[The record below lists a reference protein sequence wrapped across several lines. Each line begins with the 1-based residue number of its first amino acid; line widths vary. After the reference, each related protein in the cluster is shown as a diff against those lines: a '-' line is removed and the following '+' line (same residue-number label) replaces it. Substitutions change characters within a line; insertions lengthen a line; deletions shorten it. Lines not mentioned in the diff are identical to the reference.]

1 MASSALAHDI
11 DERQCAPWRRLVD
24 QAELLKALRAEL
36 ALDGHGIVEAHRQAR
51 EALEP
56 ILSERLA
63 LTVLG
68 CGLADDREDH
78 VAAGLQLSR
87 TALPYPR

>member
-11 DERQCAPWRRLVD
+11 DERQCASGRSFVD
-24 QAELLKALRAEL
+24 QAELLKAVRAEL

-51 EALEP
+51 EALDRAACP
-56 ILSERLA
+56 DR
-63 LTVLG
+63 TW

-78 VAAGLQLSR
+78 VAAALQLSR
-87 TALPYPR
+87 TARPYPR